1 MEQALGALVPVFA
14 LIGLGWAA
22 RRTGLVAEA
31 AWGAANRLGYL
42 LFYPAFLFATIAG
55 ADFSGTGTGRF
66 LLALIAAFGTMGGLM
81 LLARPLLGPDGP
93 AFTSVFQAGSRWH
106 GFVIVAAAPALWGPQ
121 GTALVALAFGP
132 LVAFVNVMC
141 VLVLARWGTA
151 QVRPGLA
158 GIAREVVR
166 NPLILG
172 CGAGLAVNLA
182 GLSPSLG
189 PVKEAA
195 RILGGAAM
203 PVALVCVGAALS
215 FAGLSRVPWHL
226 VVGVTAKLAVL
237 PLLAWGWALLL
248 GASPLGVAV
257 AVGVAATPTA
267 AASYMLA
274 REMGGDA
281 PLMALLVSVT
291 TVLAGLTMPVWL
303 TLAGSA
309 GP

>member
-1 MEQALGALVPVFA
+1 MSEAIAALVPVFA
-14 LIGLGWAA
+14 LIALGFAA
-22 RRTGLVAEA
+22 RRSGLVGAE

-55 ADFSGTGTGRF
+55 ADFGGAGAPPFLGVLIASFASMGAL
-66 LLALIAAFGTMGGLM
+66 LLA
-81 LLARPLLGPDGP
+81 ARPLLGRDGP

-106 GFVIVAAAPALWGPQ
+106 GFIIVAAAPALWGPQ

-141 VLVLARWGTA
+141 VLVLARWGSSEI
-151 QVRPGLA
+151 RPGLA
-158 GIAREVVR
+158 GLLREVGR

-172 CGAGLAVNLA
+172 CAAGLAVNLA
-182 GLSPSLG
+182 GWAGSLG
-189 PVKEAA
+189 PGLEAA

-203 PVALVCVGAALS
+203 PVALVCVGAALT
-215 FAGLSRVPWHL
+215 FDGLGRVPVHLAAGALAKLVLLPAITVAWGLLAGLAP
-226 VVGVTAKLAVL
+226 L
-237 PLLAWGWALLL
+237 PL
-248 GASPLGVAV
+248 AV

-281 PLMALLVSVT
+281 PLMAALVSLT

-303 TLAGSA
+303 SLLTPG
-309 GP
+309 